1 MDWENK
7 FYKLV
12 KETET
17 NIAKAKDKLSGSNK
31 VQASNRR
38 LYSGNRSSDHLRTA
52 ELPELLSVQPTI
64 YNTALYPFDENIL
77 FTMSSE
83 QRRQILKMKEQ
94 IESQNRTMEKL
105 HRLIKSLDQERDYYK
120 QQITLLKDQVDLLTD
135 KIDSN
140 FDLNNSD
147 RKMAMIKKEVMHE
160 IEKVKSM
167 LHIYTQEVK
176 KPSLPRSPS
185 LDLRKESFS
194 HNLDRLRDDLDLM
207 NKRIDRM
214 ENYQLSDPA
223 LSPHSLNKKY
233 TSVHNQNPEHLFS
246 STYSDI
252 NSFELQKLR
261 LAIGSMNSKL
271 DTLEK
276 KIDRPHLT
284 STFSRRTSYQKTP
297 QSLNY
302 LRKLSLEKSREE
314 NDLESSLSD
323 LSSIVSLAD
332 EDEEESY
339 HSSKHSY
346 IRGKSKYRSQKR
358 VKPELELSDL
368 DLSDEDDLSFDADYL
383 DV

>member
-17 NIAKAKDKLSGSNK
+17 NIAKAKDKLSGSNNK

-52 ELPELLSVQPTI
+52 NLPELLSVQPTI
-64 YNTALYPFDENIL
+64 YNRTLYPFDENIL

-105 HRLIKSLDQERDYYK
+105 HRLIKTLDQERDYYK
-120 QQITLLKDQVDLLTD
+120 QQIALLKDQVDLLTD

-160 IEKVKSM
+160 IEKVKS
-167 LHIYTQEVK
+167 I
-176 KPSLPRSPS
+176 
-185 LDLRKESFS
+185 KENFS
-194 HNLDRLRDDLDLM
+194 HNLDRLCDDLDLM

-223 LSPHSLNKKY
+223 LSPLSLNKKY

-323 LSSIVSLAD
+323 LSSIVSLAE